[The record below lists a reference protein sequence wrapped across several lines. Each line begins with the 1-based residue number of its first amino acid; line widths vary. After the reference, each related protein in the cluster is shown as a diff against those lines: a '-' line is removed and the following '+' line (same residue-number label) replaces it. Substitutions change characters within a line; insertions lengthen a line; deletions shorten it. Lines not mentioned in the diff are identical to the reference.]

1 VDTLLSNLSLDS
13 LPGSLPGADLAQ
25 LLNGA
30 TGAFVA
36 FTLIVTRMSG
46 LAVIAP
52 IFGHPNIPVKI
63 RVFLVLAISL
73 VITPILL
80 ANSHAR
86 TFHLLDRDGDRLLT
100 SDEVPESLAGP
111 LAELLKKAGKQ
122 PGQGLA
128 VDEFFLTLPVPENV
142 LAYAWLSLLEFALGI
157 ALGLGVLTIVS
168 GLQMAG
174 SLIDAQ
180 IGMSLGNVFNPQFQT
195 ESSLSGEML
204 YQLGL
209 VVFLIVG
216 GHHLVISALIDTFQ
230 TLPVGYAW
238 VSSDAIHL
246 LSDLVHQSLVLAV
259 QISAPMMGMMAVVG
273 LAMGFLGHTIPQ
285 LNVLVVGFPV
295 RTLVGLLLLGLAIPA
310 ITEALA
316 RIVPGGI
323 MQLRQV
329 LMGL

>member
-1 VDTLLSNLSLDS
+1 VDTLLSNLSLDA
-13 LPGSLPGADLAQ
+13 LPGPDISQ
-25 LLNGA
+25 LLQGA

-63 RVFLVLAISL
+63 RVLLVLAMSL
-73 VITPILL
+73 VITPVLL
-80 ANSHAR
+80 AGDHAR
-86 TFHLLDRDGDRLLT
+86 TFRLLDRNEDHLLT
-100 SDEVPESLAGP
+100 RDEVPESLAKP
-111 LAELLKKAGKQ
+111 LDDLLKKTGKRE
-122 PGQGLA
+122 GEGLKA
-128 VDEFFLTLPVPENV
+128 DEFFLTLPVPQTVIE
-142 LAYAWLSLLEFALGI
+142 YAWLALLEFALGI

-174 SLIDAQ
+174 SLIDQQ
-180 IGMSLGNVFNPQFQT
+180 IGMSLGNVFNPEFQI

-209 VVFLIVG
+209 AVFLLVG

-230 TLPVGYAW
+230 TMPVGYAW
-238 VSSDAIHL
+238 VSAGAIGF

-259 QISAPMMGMMAVVG
+259 QISAPMMGMMAVIG

-285 LNVLVVGFPV
+285 LNVLAVGFPV
-295 RTLVGLLLLGLAIPA
+295 RTLLGLLLVGLAIPA
-310 ITEALA
+310 ITVALA

-323 MQLRQV
+323 LHLRQV

>member
-1 VDTLLSNLSLDS
+1 MDTLFSNLSLEALQSPDFS
-13 LPGSLPGADLAQ
+13 Q
-25 LLNGA
+25 LLQGA

-52 IFGHPNIPVKI
+52 FFGHPDIPMKI
-63 RVFLVLAISL
+63 RVFLVLAMSL

-80 ANSHAR
+80 ANDHAR
-86 TFHLLDRDGDRLLT
+86 TFRLLDRDHDRLLT
-100 SDEVPESLAGP
+100 SDEVPESMAGH
-111 LAELLKKAGKQ
+111 LEDLLKKAGKRE
-122 PGQGLA
+122 GQGLA
-128 VDEFFLTLPVPENV
+128 ADEFFVTLPVPQTVFE
-142 LAYAWLSLLEFALGI
+142 YAWLALLEFALGI
-157 ALGLGVLTIVS
+157 ALGLGVLTIVA

-174 SLIDAQ
+174 SLIDQQ
-180 IGMSLGNVFNPQFQT
+180 IGMSLGNVFNPEFQT
-195 ESSLSGEML
+195 DSSLSGEML

-230 TLPVGYAW
+230 TMPVGYAW
-238 VSSDAIHL
+238 VSSSAIEF

-259 QISAPMMGMMAVVG
+259 QISAPVMGMMAVVG
-273 LAMGFLGHTIPQ
+273 ASMGFLGHTIPQ

-295 RTLVGLLLLGLAIPA
+295 RTLVGLLVLGLALPA

-323 MQLRQV
+323 VQLRQV

>member
-1 VDTLLSNLSLDS
+1 MDTLFSNLSLEA
-13 LPGSLPGADLAQ
+13 LPAPDLTQ
-25 LLNGA
+25 LLQGA

-36 FTLIVTRMSG
+36 FTLVVTRMSG

-52 IFGHPNIPVKI
+52 IFGHPSIPVKI
-63 RVFLVLAISL
+63 RVLLVLAMSL
-73 VITPILL
+73 VITPVLM
-80 ANSHAR
+80 ANDHAR
-86 TFHLLDRDGDRLLT
+86 TFRLLDRDEDRLLT
-100 SDEVPESLAGP
+100 LDEVPESLAGS
-111 LAELLKKAGKQ
+111 LADLLKRAGKRED
-122 PGQGLA
+122 QGLTI
-128 VDEFFLTLPVPENV
+128 DEFLLTLPVPQTVIEF
-142 LAYAWLSLLEFALGI
+142 AWLALLEFALGI
-157 ALGLGVLTIVS
+157 ALGLGVLTIVG

-174 SLIDAQ
+174 NLIDQQ

-209 VVFLIVG
+209 AVFLIVG

-230 TLPVGYAW
+230 TMPVGYAW
-238 VSSDAIHL
+238 VSSGAINL

-259 QISAPMMGMMAVVG
+259 QISAPMMGMMAVIG

-295 RTLVGLLLLGLAIPA
+295 RTLVGLLVLGLAIPA

-323 MQLRQV
+323 IHLRQV

>member
-1 VDTLLSNLSLDS
+1 MDALLNNLPVEALQGPDFS
-13 LPGSLPGADLAQ
+13 Q
-25 LLNGA
+25 LLESA

-36 FTLIVTRMSG
+36 FILIVTRMSG
-46 LAVIAP
+46 LVVIAP

-63 RVFLVLAISL
+63 RAFLVLAMSF
-73 VITPILL
+73 VITPVLL
-80 ANSHAR
+80 ANDHAR
-86 TFHLLDRDGDRLLT
+86 TFRLLDRNEDRLLT
-100 SDEVPESLAGP
+100 RDEVPESLART
-111 LAELLKKAGKQ
+111 LDDLLKKAGKHE
-122 PGQGLA
+122 GEGLQA
-128 VDEFFLTLPVPENV
+128 DEFFVTLPVPQTVIEF
-142 LAYAWLSLLEFALGI
+142 AWLALLEFALGI

-174 SLIDAQ
+174 SLIDQQ

-230 TLPVGYAW
+230 TMPVGYAW
-238 VSSDAIHL
+238 VSSGGIEF
-246 LSDLVHQSLVLAV
+246 LSGLVHQSLVLAV

-285 LNVLVVGFPV
+285 LNVLAVGFPV
-295 RTLVGLLLLGLAIPA
+295 RTLIGLLLVGLAIPA

-323 MQLRQV
+323 LHLRQV

>member
-1 VDTLLSNLSLDS
+1 MDTLFSNLSLEA
-13 LPGSLPGADLAQ
+13 LPAPDFSQ
-25 LLNGA
+25 LLQGA

-36 FTLIVTRMSG
+36 FTLVVTRMSG

-52 IFGHPNIPVKI
+52 IFGHPSIPVKF
-63 RVFLVLAISL
+63 RVLLVLAMSL
-73 VITPILL
+73 VITPVLL
-80 ANSHAR
+80 ANDHAR
-86 TFHLLDRDGDRLLT
+86 TFRLLDRDEDRLLT
-100 SDEVPESLAGP
+100 LDEVPESLAGS
-111 LAELLKKAGKQ
+111 LADLLKRAGKRED
-122 PGQGLA
+122 QGLA
-128 VDEFFLTLPVPENV
+128 IDEFFLTLPVPQNV
-142 LAYAWLSLLEFALGI
+142 IEYAWLALLEFALGI

-174 SLIDAQ
+174 SLIDQQ

-209 VVFLIVG
+209 AVFLIVG

-230 TLPVGYAW
+230 TMPVGYAW
-238 VSSDAIHL
+238 VSSGAINL

-259 QISAPMMGMMAVVG
+259 QISAPMMGMMAVIG

-295 RTLVGLLLLGLAIPA
+295 RTLVGLLVLGLAIPA

-323 MQLRQV
+323 MHLRQV

>member
-1 VDTLLSNLSLDS
+1 VDTLFSNLSLES
-13 LPGSLPGADLAQ
+13 LAGSVPGPDLAQ
-25 LLNGA
+25 LVEGA

-36 FTLIVTRMSG
+36 FTLIVARMSG

-52 IFGHPNIPVKI
+52 IFGHPNIPMKI
-63 RVFLVLAISL
+63 RVFLVLAMSL
-73 VITPILL
+73 VITPILV
-80 ANSHAR
+80 ANDHAR
-86 TFHLLDRDGDRLLT
+86 TFHLLDRDHDRLLT

-111 LAELLKKAGKQ
+111 LESLLQKAGKR
-122 PGQGLA
+122 PDQGLA
-128 VDEFFLTLPVPENV
+128 IDEFLLTLPAPQNALE
-142 LAYAWLSLLEFALGI
+142 YAWMSLLEFALGV

-216 GHHLVISALIDTFQ
+216 GHHLIIAALIDTFQ
-230 TLPVGYAW
+230 TMPVGYAW
-238 VSSDAIHL
+238 VSADSISL

-259 QISAPMMGMMAVVG
+259 QISAPLMGMMAVVG

-295 RTLVGLLLLGLAIPA
+295 RTLVGLLLLGLALPA

-323 MQLRQV
+323 SHLRQV
-329 LMGL
+329 LLGL